1 MGKKKVVFLTGT
13 RADFGKI
20 KSLIQKVEASDN
32 FEAYIFATGMHML
45 PEYGVTVHEILKC
58 GFKNVYLYNNQAFK
72 LGMDITLANTIYGFS
87 CYVRELNPDLI
98 IVHGDRSEAL
108 AGAIVGSFN
117 NISVGHVEGGEIS
130 GTIDDLIRHSITK
143 LSHAH
148 FVTNEQAR
156 RRLMQMGE
164 SADSVFV
171 IGSPEIDF
179 MVSGK
184 LPSLEDA
191 KSRYEVTFDD
201 YGIFIYH
208 PVTTENAQL
217 VENIREVID
226 AIMES
231 GLNYIVIRPNSDT
244 GTEIITEEYNRFENM
259 ANIRVFPSIR
269 FEYFMTFFKYSKF
282 IIGNSSAGVREAP
295 IYGVPTIN
303 IGRRQDG
310 RNSYDSIF
318 DVSERKDDIL
328 GLIKYISESNLKFR
342 PCSKFGDGKSVERFM
357 NILKDSAIW
366 VLPLQKKFEDYH
378 LRHLKGAATGQMTKL
393 LRNINAGE
401 FLSSLG

>member
-191 KSRYEVTFDD
+191 KSRYEVPFDD

-318 DVSERKDDIL
+318 DVAENKEDIL
-328 GLIKYISESNLKFR
+328 ELITYIDESDLKFE
-342 PCSKFGDGKSVERFM
+342 PYSNFGDGKSVERFM
-357 NILKDSAIW
+357 NVLNSRMIW
-366 VLPLQKKFEDYH
+366 ELPLQKTFKDQSF
-378 LRHLKGAATGQMTKL
+378 RRLKIAAAGQMTKL
-393 LRNINAGE
+393 
-401 FLSSLG
+401 S